1 MKTLLIL
8 LLVASLGGCVVYPAR
23 SVYYRPAV
31 VVY

>member
-1 MKTLLIL
+1 MKTLMIL
-8 LLVASLGGCVVYPAR
+8 LLVVSLGGCVVYPAL